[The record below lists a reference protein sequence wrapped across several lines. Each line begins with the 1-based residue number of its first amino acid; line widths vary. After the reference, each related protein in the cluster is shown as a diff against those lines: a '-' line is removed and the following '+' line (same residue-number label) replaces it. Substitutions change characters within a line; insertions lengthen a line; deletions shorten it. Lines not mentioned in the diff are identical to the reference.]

1 MSQKERST
9 ALNNPWFNKT
19 AVDFNHGSAL
29 NSLENES
36 LTQDSLFVNRD
47 DLPGSATGNIRASLA
62 KTPGAVAI
70 GMSMSS

>member
-1 MSQKERST
+1 MQ
-9 ALNNPWFNKT
+9 NPWFNNT
-19 AVDFNHGSAL
+19 AKDLNHGSAL

-47 DLPGSATGNIRASLA
+47 EMPGSAGGNLRASLA
-62 KTPGAVAI
+62 KTPGNAATI